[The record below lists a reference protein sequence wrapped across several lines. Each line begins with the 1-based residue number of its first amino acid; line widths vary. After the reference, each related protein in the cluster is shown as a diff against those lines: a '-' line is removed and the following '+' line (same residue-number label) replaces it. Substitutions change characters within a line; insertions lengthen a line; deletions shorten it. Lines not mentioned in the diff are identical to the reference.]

1 MLPTMVKKTMDQHV
15 VLNLASTIVVST
27 SFDMW
32 MFHDSVDIFNFVINF
47 TSNTYVPMHITVGL
61 FEMNETTE

>member
-15 VLNLASTIVVST
+15 VSNLASTIVVSI

-32 MFHDSVDIFNFVINF
+32 MSHDDVDTFNFVINF
-47 TSNTYVPMHITVGL
+47 LSDT
-61 FEMNETTE
+61 